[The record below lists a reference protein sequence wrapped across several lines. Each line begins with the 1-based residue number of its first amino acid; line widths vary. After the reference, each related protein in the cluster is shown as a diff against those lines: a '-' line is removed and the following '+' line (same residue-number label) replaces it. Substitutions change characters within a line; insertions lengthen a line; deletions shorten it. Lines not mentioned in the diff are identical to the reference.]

1 MTFFFSFCFIL
12 FYLLFF
18 VSDLDSFFFTLYYF
32 IVSKMFYLVEWN
44 LISL

>member
-18 VSDLDSFFFTLYYF
+18 VSDLDSFFYF
-32 IVSKMFYLVEWN
+32 ILFYCVQNVLF
-44 LISL
+44 S